1 MLKADEIPVGSGGS
15 VAPFRQY
22 GNQIRP
28 YLFYCFPL
36 SLVPVASSQ
45 CLYSS
50 LQCPKN
56 KCTLPLRLQA
66 HLKSFKNKV
75 FTRKCVL
82 TEFMISSVRPPDKSV
97 CALWSGHFVH
107 NFNSV

>member
-1 MLKADEIPVGSGGS
+1 MLKPDEIPVGS
-15 VAPFRQY
+15 VAPFCQY
-22 GNQIRP
+22 RNQIIP

-66 HLKSFKNKV
+66 HLKSNKKEV
-75 FTRKCVL
+75 FTRICVL
-82 TEFMISSVRPPDKSV
+82 TVYDQ
-97 CALWSGHFVH
+97 
-107 NFNSV
+107 